1 MGYFHKFK
9 ESFRNA
15 IIRSIVVK
23 RLSEY
28 FKLTQKE
35 QRGVLVLICVL
46 LLLILSNIILPIF
59 YPKHAISYQLKDYD
73 IVLDSIEHSLTYQE
87 FDPPQEIKDR
97 KLFPFNPNTL
107 VKSGWIKL
115 GLSEKQIQTIINYR
129 NKGGKFYKKS
139 DIRKLYSLSEKEA
152 NELIPYVD
160 LPEEVNATA
169 SILKNPKEFKKTDSI
184 SKSIYKVKSPKIFEV
199 NAADTLDFMQLKG
212 IGPVLAR
219 RIIKYRDVLGGFIS
233 LEQIKDV
240 YGLTIATYEEM
251 LPWLEVDATKVRKLA
266 INSITADELRK
277 HPYFRDRNVWGII
290 RYREQ
295 HGAFKGISDLGKIHS
310 LDEDFL
316 RKIEFYLDFK

>member
-28 FKLTQKE
+28 FKLTKKE

-46 LLLILSNIILPIF
+46 LLLILSNIILPFF
-59 YPKHAISYQLKDYD
+59 YPKYTISYQFEDHD
-73 IVLDSIEHSLTYQE
+73 VVLDSIKHTLTYQD
-87 FDPPQEIKDR
+87 FGPSKEIKDR
-97 KLFPFNPNTL
+97 QLFLFNPNTL
-107 VKSGWIKL
+107 SKEGWIKL
-115 GLSEKQIQTIINYR
+115 GLSEKQIQTIVNYR
-129 NKGGKFYKKS
+129 NKGGIFYKKS
-139 DIRKLYSLSEKEA
+139 DISKLYSLSEQEVL
-152 NELIPYVD
+152 ELIPYVD
-160 LPEEVNATA
+160 LPEELKGTD
-169 SILKNPKEFKKTDSI
+169 SILKHTKEFNKTDSI
-184 SKSIYKVKSPKIFEV
+184 PKARYKVKSPKIFEV
-199 NAADTLDFMQLKG
+199 NAADTMDFMQLKG

-240 YGLTIATYEEM
+240 YGLTITTYEEM
-251 LPWLEVDATKVRKLA
+251 LPWLEVDATRVRKLP
-266 INSITADELRK
+266 INSITAEELRK
-277 HPYFRDRNVWGII
+277 HPYFRNRNVWGII